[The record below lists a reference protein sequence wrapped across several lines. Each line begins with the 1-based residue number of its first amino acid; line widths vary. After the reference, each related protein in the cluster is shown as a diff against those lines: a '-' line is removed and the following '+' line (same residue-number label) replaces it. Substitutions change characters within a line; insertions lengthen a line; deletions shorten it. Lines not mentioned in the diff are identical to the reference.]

1 GGGGLAGNGYRAH
14 ARGVQVFLDRG
25 LAVAAV
31 GGDRAGHL
39 AGPAADA
46 FDGRHELRAVGGG
59 AAFHAVVHD
68 DAVVVV
74 QHLGLIPELDR
85 PVDAALAD
93 RPGIGV

>member
-1 GGGGLAGNGYRAH
+1 VLDGLAGRGGSGLAGNRDRAY
-14 ARGVQVFLDRG
+14 ARGVQVTFDRG

-46 FDGRHELRAVGGG
+46 FDGGCQLRAVGGG
-59 AAFHAVVHD
+59 AALDGVVHD

-74 QHLGLIPELDR
+74 
-85 PVDAALAD
+85 
-93 RPGIGV
+93 